1 MVGRAGQ
8 GRRRVAAAVAV
19 GVLALGVAAQPAA
32 FAAGR
37 PDAVQRGLDGLVRE
51 GGVPG
56 ALATVTDGRGRTR
69 TYTAGVGDRVTGAA
83 VPRDGQVRIG
93 SNTKVFTAV
102 VLLQL
107 VGEGRLGLDDLVEGH
122 LPGVVRG
129 DGFDGRSLTVRQL
142 LQHTSGIPDYE
153 AEVGE
158 AIERGRYVAPREVL
172 EIAFRHPATSTD
184 GKTFHYSN
192 TNYVLAGL
200 IVEKVARRS
209 LAEEIDRRVVKPLGL
224 RHTYFPAP
232 RDRTIREAHPHGYHQ
247 DAVGAPLRDV
257 TEIDPSAAWAAGQMV
272 STNSDVNRFFSALLE
287 GRLLRPE
294 QLRAMQTT
302 VPVAEGSDVGYGLGL
317 MRRPLSCGG
326 VYWGHGGDITG
337 FETRGGVGPDG
348 RAVSV
353 AVTVDPADYGVTRRL
368 EGLVDRALCR

>member
-1 MVGRAGQ
+1 MV
-8 GRRRVAAAVAV
+8 AAVAV
-19 GVLALGVAAQPAA
+19 GVLALGVVAQPVA

-37 PDAVQRGLDGLVRE
+37 PDSVQRGLDGLVRE

-56 ALATVTDGRGRTR
+56 ALATVTEGDGRTR
-69 TYTAGVGDRVTGAA
+69 IYTAGVGDRATGAA

-107 VGEGRLGLDDLVEGH
+107 VGEGRLGLDDLVEEH

-129 DGFDGRSLTVRQL
+129 EGFDGRKITVRQL

-158 AIERGRYVAPREVL
+158 AIERGRYVEPREVL
-172 EIAFRHPATSTD
+172 EIAFRHPATSSD

-200 IVEKVARRS
+200 IVEKVARQS
-209 LAEEIDRRVVKPLGL
+209 LAEEIDRRVVKRLGL

-232 RDRTIREAHPHGYHQ
+232 RDRGIREAHPHGYHQ
-247 DAVGAPLRDV
+247 DAVGGPLRDV
-257 TEIDPSAAWAAGQMV
+257 TAIDPSAAWAAGQMV
-272 STNSDVNRFFSALLE
+272 STNSDMNRFFSALLG
-287 GRLLRPE
+287 GRLLRDE
-294 QLRAMQTT
+294 ELRAMRTT
-302 VPVAEGSDVGYGLGL
+302 VPVVKGSDVGYGLGL

-353 AVTVDPADYGVTRRL
+353 AVTADPVDYGVTERL

>member
-1 MVGRAGQ
+1 MGVVARRMV
-8 GRRRVAAAVAV
+8 AAVAV
-19 GVLALGVAAQPAA
+19 GVVALGVVGQPVAI
-32 FAAGR
+32 AAGR
-37 PDAVQRGLDGLVRE
+37 PDGVQQGLDGLVRE

-56 ALATVTDGRGRTR
+56 ALASVSDGEGRTR
-69 TYTAGVGDRVTGAA
+69 TYTAGVGDLASGAA

-102 VLLQL
+102 VVLQL
-107 VGEGRLGLDDLVEGH
+107 VGEGRLGLDDTVEEY

-129 DGFDGRSLTVRQL
+129 DGFDGRTVTVRQL

-153 AEVGE
+153 AEVEE
-158 AIERGRYVAPREVL
+158 AITQGRYMEPRELL
-172 EIAFRHPATSTD
+172 EIAFKHGATSRD

-200 IVEKVARRS
+200 IVEKVARRP
-209 LAEEIDRRVVKPLGL
+209 LAEEIGRRVVQRLGL

-232 RDRTIREAHPHGYHQ
+232 RDRTIREAHPRAYHQ
-247 DAVGAPLRDV
+247 EGAGGRLRDV

-272 STNSDVNRFFSALLE
+272 STNSDMNRFFTALLE
-287 GRLLRPE
+287 GWLLRAAQQE
-294 QLRAMQTT
+294 AMLTT
-302 VPVAEGSDVGYGLGL
+302 VPIGDSGAGYGLGL

-337 FETRGGVGPDG
+337 FETRGGVTSEG
-348 RAVSV
+348 RAVSI
-353 AVTVDPADYGVTRRL
+353 AVTTDPADYAVTQRL
-368 EGLVDRALCR
+368 EGLVDQVLCR

>member
-1 MVGRAGQ
+1 MG
-8 GRRRVAAAVAV
+8 GRRVVAAVAV
-19 GVLALGVAAQPAA
+19 GVLALGVVAQPVA

-37 PDAVQRGLDGLVRE
+37 PDSVQRGLDGLVRE

-56 ALATVTDGRGRTR
+56 ALAAVTEGDGRTR
-69 TYTAGVGDRVTGAA
+69 TYAAGVGDVVTGAG

-102 VLLQL
+102 VVLQL
-107 VGEGRLGLDDLVEGH
+107 VGEGRLRLDDMVEEH

-129 DGFDGRSLTVRQL
+129 EGFDGRKITVRQL

-158 AIERGRYVAPREVL
+158 AIERGRYVEPREVL

-200 IVEKVARRS
+200 IVERVTRRS
-209 LAEEIDRRVVKPLGL
+209 LASEIDRRVVRELGL

-232 RDRTIREAHPHGYHQ
+232 RDRGIREAHPHGYHQ
-247 DAVGAPLRDV
+247 DVVGGPLRDV
-257 TEIDPSAAWAAGQMV
+257 TAIDPSAAWAAGQMV
-272 STNSDVNRFFSALLE
+272 STNSDMNRFLSALL
-287 GRLLRPE
+287 GGGLLRPE
-294 QLRAMQTT
+294 ELRAMQTT
-302 VPVAEGSDVGYGLGL
+302 VEIGDSGAGYGLGL

-353 AVTVDPADYGVTRRL
+353 AVTTDPADYKVTERL